1 MNISSDLESLSFR
14 SVEGGNYIKPTSRW
28 RNLHGL
34 ANNCHT
40 HLVKVDEV
48 RVEDRHVVLGGV
60 ADGPQL
66 LDEGRLVVGGP
77 DVGALEHEPGAHDVH
92 LAVLAVLNQNVFIIV
107 PGNSEQ
113 YARARICHGFSN
125 SKHSP

>member
-1 MNISSDLESLSFR
+1 M
-14 SVEGGNYIKPTSRW
+14 
-28 RNLHGL
+28 
-34 ANNCHT
+34 
-40 HLVKVDEV
+40 
-48 RVEDRHVVLGGV
+48 EDRHVVLGGV

-113 YARARICHGFSN
+113 YARARAFATVSLIQNTVLKFQEYKSNGFHWNHILLSML
-125 SKHSP
+125 